1 MKKRKTLKGFTLI
14 EMIIVVAVFGMIM
27 AVVLSFLDPVRKV
40 YTRSY
45 VESDAQSISENMR
58 RYIGDQI
65 QYADRMR
72 VYTGKTFDDT
82 TLAGEVEKFREK
94 YYFVPET
101 GAPYP
106 AGGGTGTKERTYP
119 YASFKGNDEVFVLR
133 IENPDPAI
141 DFSTG
146 SVTLPVAG
154 SMLGRITLS
163 TYEGGVFKDSRVW
176 SENTD
181 YYEDY
186 AFDISL
192 QTAISTPGTDSNGNP
207 ITENK
212 FVDLDE
218 APTFTSGSDVYI
230 NPNNLVMGIKM
241 YRKTPIKGNLTQASV
256 EDSYVNRSITFR
268 LKNLVTRTNA
278 LSVETID
285 FQDSVHFPTPE
296 PVNRFEW
303 MASGHTHATDV
314 TVGTDSKDIYFIFTK
329 VPYIENVI

>member
-40 YTRSY
+40 YTRTY
-45 VESDAQSISENMR
+45 IESDAQAISENMR

-94 YYFVPET
+94 YYFVPE
-101 GAPYP
+101 ANAAYP
-106 AGGGTGTKERTYP
+106 AGGGSGTKERTYP
-119 YASFKGNDEVFVLR
+119 YASFKGNDEVFVLH
-133 IENPDPAI
+133 IENPDPGI

-146 SVTLPVAG
+146 TVTLPVAG

-163 TYEGGVFKDSRVW
+163 TYKGGAFQDSRVW

-192 QTAISTPGTDSNGNP
+192 QTAVSVTNAGV
-207 ITENK
+207 TENK

-218 APTFTSGSDVYI
+218 APTFTSGTDVYI

-241 YRKTPIKGNLTQASV
+241 YRKTPIKGNLTQATV

-314 TVGTDSKDIYFIFTK
+314 TVGTDTKDIYFIFTK

>member
-40 YTRSY
+40 YTRTY
-45 VESDAQSISENMR
+45 IESDAQAISENMR

-146 SVTLPVAG
+146 SVILPVAG

-192 QTAISTPGTDSNGNP
+192 QTAVSVTNAGV
-207 ITENK
+207 TENK
-212 FVDLDE
+212 FVDLDD
-218 APTFTSGSDVYI
+218 APTFTSGTDVYI

-241 YRKTPIKGNLTQASV
+241 YRKTPTKANPAQASV
-256 EDSYVNRSITFR
+256 ADTFVNRTVTFR

-303 MASGHTHATDV
+303 MATGHTHATDV
-314 TVGTDSKDIYFIFTK
+314 TVGTDTKDIYFIFTK

>member
-1 MKKRKTLKGFTLI
+1 MKKRRTLKGFTLI
-14 EMIIVVAVFGMIM
+14 EMIIVVAIFGMVM

-40 YTRSY
+40 YTRTY
-45 VESDAQSISENMR
+45 IESDAQAISENMR

-94 YYFVPET
+94 YYFVPEA

-133 IENPDPAI
+133 IENPDPGI

-146 SVTLPVAG
+146 TVTLPVAG

-163 TYEGGVFKDSRVW
+163 TYKGGVFQESKVW

-192 QTAISTPGTDSNGNP
+192 QTAVSVPGANP
-207 ITENK
+207 GDVENK

-218 APTFTSGSDVYI
+218 GSDVYI

-241 YRKTPIKGNLTQASV
+241 YRKTPIKGNLTQATV

-303 MASGHTHATDV
+303 MATGHTHATDV
-314 TVGTDSKDIYFIFTK
+314 TVGTDTKDIYFIFTK